1 MIRFISKNNRWLLV
15 SHLSFFPSFFLF
27 CFFLSSLVLHPIA
40 LRYDQRSYVGL
51 CVQWNLD
58 IINEPLHNE
67 FLCLTNDI
75 LFHRNSSIFVN
86 EPRANIENS
95 SVLLFRKYRL
105 SVCLKCS
112 FNTKYVSNTGK
123 TCQNYTN
130 NIQIDLKYIFSS
142 YDYLVYVKSNYWSII
157 NTAIW
162 LVELLL
168 GYML

>member
-15 SHLSFFPSFFLF
+15 SHLSFFPSFFLV

-75 LFHRNSSIFVN
+75 LATEIVQFLLMNLERTLKTPQYYCS
-86 EPRANIENS
+86 ENI
-95 SVLLFRKYRL
+95 
-105 SVCLKCS
+105 
-112 FNTKYVSNTGK
+112 G
-123 TCQNYTN
+123 
-130 NIQIDLKYIFSS
+130 
-142 YDYLVYVKSNYWSII
+142 
-157 NTAIW
+157 
-162 LVELLL
+162 
-168 GYML
+168 